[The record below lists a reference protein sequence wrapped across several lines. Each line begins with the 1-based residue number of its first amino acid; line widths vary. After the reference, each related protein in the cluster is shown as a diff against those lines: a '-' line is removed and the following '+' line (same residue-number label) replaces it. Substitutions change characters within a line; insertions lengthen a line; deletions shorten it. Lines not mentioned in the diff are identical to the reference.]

1 MSTQTKRN
9 ATTVD
14 LKKGIPGNSNKN
26 KTHKNYVNA
35 SNNLSKCT
43 KCSTN
48 ANLKNK
54 KESAKTTA
62 YKTLLTKKSIRYR
75 DKIIQILTPGWFS
88 SAKKLSIQEIEKI
101 AKYLNILNTIYND
114 YAVSNRKDIY
124 NYIITELTKKTS
136 LDKDFILPFIN
147 KIRYKDDPN
156 PNLNTDAFNKIKSE
170 FINVLNTLPAP

>member
-1 MSTQTKRN
+1 MSMSTRRN
-9 ATTVD
+9 ATSID
-14 LKKGIPGNSNKN
+14 LKKGISGNNNKN
-26 KTHKNYVNA
+26 KTHKKYLYA

-62 YKTLLTKKSIRYR
+62 YKTLLTKKSIKYK

-88 SAKKLSIQEIEKI
+88 STKKLSIQEIEQI

-114 YAVSNRKDIY
+114 YTVSNRKDIY
-124 NYIITELTKKTS
+124 NYIIEELKKKPS
-136 LDKDFILPFIN
+136 LDKDLIVPFIN
-147 KIRYKDDPN
+147 KIKYKDDPT
-156 PNLNTDAFNKIKSE
+156 PNLNTDLYNKIKSE
-170 FINVLNTLPAP
+170 LINVLTTLPAP